1 MGYSTVHQYHSITM
15 EIIRALPKISLHDHL
30 DGGLRPETIVEL
42 AADAGVPL
50 PFTDQAQ
57 LAGWIAEQSN
67 AGSLSAYL
75 KPFSVTGAVTQT
87 HTNLARVARE
97 FVQDLADDG
106 VIYGEIRWAPENHL
120 RQGLSLDQAV
130 EAVQEGIE
138 AGIADVTATGKTIQ
152 VGQLLAA
159 MRHDSQAFSIAQLAI
174 RHRNQGVVGFDIA
187 GPEAGFPASQHAAA
201 FDHLASNF
209 LPATVHAGE
218 GDGLESI
225 RSALIHGRALR
236 LGHGVR
242 LAEDLTQYQDATGIH
257 TVLGD
262 MARWVR
268 DRKIA
273 LEISP
278 SSNLQTGAIAQ
289 WGDSMADHPFDLLY
303 KAGLRVT
310 VNADNRLMS
319 NTNLTKELSL
329 LVDAFNYT
337 LADLETFQLDAADS
351 AFLPPHD
358 RSVLKSAIQTG
369 FANALE

>member
-1 MGYSTVHQYHSITM
+1 MGYPAVHPHCPISNETL
-15 EIIRALPKISLHDHL
+15 RSLPKVSLHDHL
-30 DGGLRPETIVEL
+30 DGGLRPETIIEL
-42 AADAGVPL
+42 AAEAGVQL
-50 PFTDQAQ
+50 PFTDGER
-57 LAGWIAEQSN
+57 LADWIAEQSN
-67 AGSLSAYL
+67 AGSLNAYL
-75 KPFSVTGAVTQT
+75 KPFRLTGAVTQT
-87 HTNLARVARE
+87 RNNLVRVARE

-138 AGIADVTATGKTIQ
+138 AGIADAAARDKTIQ
-152 VGQLLAA
+152 IGQILAA
-159 MRHDSQAFSIAQLAI
+159 MRHDSLAFSIAQLAI

-187 GPEAGFPASQHAAA
+187 GPEAGFPASQHTAA
-201 FDHLASNF
+201 FDHLASRF

-242 LAEDLTQYQDATGIH
+242 LAEDLTQFQDSTGTH

-289 WGDSMADHPFDLLY
+289 WGHSMRDHPFDLLY
-303 KAGLRVT
+303 RAGLRVT

-319 NTNLTKELSL
+319 NTNLTKELGL
-329 LVDAFNYT
+329 LVDAFGYT
-337 LADLETFQLDAADS
+337 LADLKTFQLDAAES

-358 RSVLKSAIQTG
+358 RSELKSAIQAG
-369 FANALE
+369 FAKALV

>member
-1 MGYSTVHQYHSITM
+1 MGYLAAHPDRPITN
-15 EIIRALPKISLHDHL
+15 EILKSLPKISLHDHL
-30 DGGLRPETIVEL
+30 DGGVRPETIVEL
-42 AADAGVPL
+42 AAEAGVPL
-50 PFTDQAQ
+50 PFTDGER
-57 LAGWIAEQSN
+57 LANWIAEQSN
-67 AGSLSAYL
+67 AGTLSAYL
-75 KPFSVTGAVTQT
+75 KPFSFTGAVTQT
-87 HTNLARVARE
+87 QRNLVRVARE

-120 RQGLSLDQAV
+120 RQGLTLDQAV

-138 AGIADVTATGKTIQ
+138 AGVADVTATGKNIQ
-152 VGQLLAA
+152 VGQILAA
-159 MRHDSQAFSIAQLAI
+159 MRHDSLALSIAELAV

-225 RSALIHGRALR
+225 RSALVHGRALR

-242 LAEDLTQYQDATGIH
+242 LAEDLTQYQDSTGTH
-257 TVLGD
+257 TALGD

-268 DRKIA
+268 DRRIA

-289 WGDSMADHPFDLLY
+289 WGTTMTDHPFDLLY

-319 NTNLTKELSL
+319 NTNLTKELGL
-329 LVDAFNYT
+329 LINAFNYT
-337 LADLETFQLDAADS
+337 LTDLKTFQLDAAES
-351 AFLPPHD
+351 AFLPSHD
-358 RSVLKSAIQTG
+358 RSELKAAIQAG
-369 FANALE
+369 FSDALN

>member
-1 MGYSTVHQYHSITM
+1 MGYPAAHPDRPITN
-15 EIIRALPKISLHDHL
+15 EILKSLPKISLHDHL

-42 AADAGVPL
+42 ATEAGIPL
-50 PFTDQAQ
+50 PFTDGER
-57 LAGWIAEQSN
+57 LANWIAEQSN

-75 KPFSVTGAVTQT
+75 KPFSFTGAVTQT
-87 HTNLARVARE
+87 QRNLVRVARE

-120 RQGLSLDQAV
+120 RQGLTLDQAV

-138 AGIADVTATGKTIQ
+138 AGVADVTATGKNIQ
-152 VGQLLAA
+152 VGQILAA
-159 MRHDSQAFSIAQLAI
+159 MRHDSLALSIAELAV

-242 LAEDLTQYQDATGIH
+242 LAEDLTQYQDSTGTH
-257 TVLGD
+257 AVLGD

-289 WGDSMADHPFDLLY
+289 WGHLMRDHPFDLLY
-303 KAGLRVT
+303 RAGLRVT

-319 NTNLTKELSL
+319 NTNLTKELGL
-329 LVDAFNYT
+329 LVDAFGYT
-337 LADLETFQLDAADS
+337 LADLKTFQLDAAES
-351 AFLPPHD
+351 AFLPPDD
-358 RSVLKSAIQTG
+358 RSELKSAIQTG
-369 FANALE
+369 FANALV